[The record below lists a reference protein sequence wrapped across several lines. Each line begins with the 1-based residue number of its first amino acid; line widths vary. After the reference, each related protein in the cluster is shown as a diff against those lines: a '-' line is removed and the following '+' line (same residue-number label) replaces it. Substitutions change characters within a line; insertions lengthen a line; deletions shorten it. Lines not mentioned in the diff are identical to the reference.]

1 MTKQEIYNVLIDD
14 GVKLPPV
21 SKCKKEDLVARFREL
36 YGTSPDGEDETP
48 ETPEKTPEEPEPA
61 QEDVKDA
68 DDAQNAPETPETEQQ
83 EEQEDPQPQKQRDG
97 QPPMLHFSASGWCD
111 ALRRSY
117 FVGWFKPV
125 TWEEYD
131 ALRPFADGGKA

>member
-1 MTKQEIYNVLIDD
+1 MTKQEIYNVLVDD

-21 SKCKKEDLVARFREL
+21 SKCKKEELVARFREL

-48 ETPEKTPEEPEPA
+48 ETPEKTPEDAGPE
-61 QEDVKDA
+61 QDA
-68 DDAQNAPETPETEQQ
+68 GEEQNPAQNAPGEPQD
-83 EEQEDPQPQKQRDG
+83 EEKPQDEEPQPQKQRDG
-97 QPPMLHFSASGWCD
+97 QPPMLHFSASGWCE

-125 TWEEYD
+125 TWDEYD

>member
-1 MTKQEIYNVLIDD
+1 MTKQEIYSTLADD
-14 GVKLPPV
+14 GEKLPPI
-21 SKCKKEDLVARFREL
+21 SKITKQELEDRFRTL

-61 QEDVKDA
+61 QEDAKDA

-83 EEQEDPQPQKQRDG
+83 EEQEDPEPQKQRDG
-97 QPPMLHFSASGWCD
+97 QPPMLHFSSAGWCN

-131 ALRPFADGGKA
+131 ALLPFADGGKA